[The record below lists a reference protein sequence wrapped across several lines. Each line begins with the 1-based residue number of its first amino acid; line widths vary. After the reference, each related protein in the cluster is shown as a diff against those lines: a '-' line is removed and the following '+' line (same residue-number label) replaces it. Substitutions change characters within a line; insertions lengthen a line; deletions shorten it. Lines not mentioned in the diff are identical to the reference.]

1 MAKAIFTLETLAC
14 PTCMQKI
21 ESAVK
26 RVDGVDQQSVKVL
39 FNASKVKA
47 NFDKEKT
54 SIADIKKAIEDMG
67 YLVLKAVE
75 KDS

>member
-1 MAKAIFTLETLAC
+1 MTKAIFTLETLAC

-26 RVDGVDQQSVKVL
+26 HVDGVDQQSVKVL
-39 FNASKVKA
+39 FNASKVKT

-67 YLVLKAVE
+67 YSVLKAVE